1 MAKRIASAVLWFL
14 AVAYAWNILATV
26 VGISDT
32 PAILLG
38 AAAGLFIGMDPTH
51 RIWSSR
57 EERTSRRTVEV
68 VAS

>member
-38 AAAGLFIGMDPTH
+38 AAVGLFIGMDPMH
-51 RIWSSR
+51 RIWDAR
-57 EERTSRRTVEV
+57 EERTSTRTVEA